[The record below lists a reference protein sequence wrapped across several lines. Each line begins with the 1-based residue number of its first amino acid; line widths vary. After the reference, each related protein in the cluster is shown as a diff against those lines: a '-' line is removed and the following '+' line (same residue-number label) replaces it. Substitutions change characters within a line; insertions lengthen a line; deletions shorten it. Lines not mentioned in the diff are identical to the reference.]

1 MGPGDI
7 TYPEHITV
15 GLGKYLQS
23 AMNQQPDFSGINQ
36 MFANMGTT
44 GPFVRGGTF
53 YNPEQAKELATPS
66 YLAARGNI
74 AQNDISN
81 MFNLAN
87 LAMGTGTARGNIAAM
102 MPALQAAQIRANMAG
117 TSSLFGG
124 LF

>member
-87 LAMGTGTARGNIAAM
+87 LAMLTGQSRGQMAAM
-102 MPALQAAQIRANMAG
+102 IPELQAQQVQLG
-117 TSSLFGG
+117 STGLFGG
-124 LF
+124 LL